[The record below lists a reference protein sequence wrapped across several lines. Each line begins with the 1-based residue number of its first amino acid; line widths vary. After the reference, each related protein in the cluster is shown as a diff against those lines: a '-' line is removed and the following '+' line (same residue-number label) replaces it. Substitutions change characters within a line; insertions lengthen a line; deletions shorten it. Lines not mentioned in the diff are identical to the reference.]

1 MTGLQEYAPS
11 LFEHHE
17 SVLNAGV
24 LFCIPALISQGLDLF
39 FKTFK
44 PFKPGFYGLHHIVL
58 ILCFMALCRI
68 KNPEQLKNHSPGELG
83 KLLGLDRI
91 PEVGYIRTKIHQITV
106 QAKTD
111 ELHSCLLHC
120 WVGTMPEMFFYIDGH
135 VLVYHGDEANLPKRF
150 VSREKLC
157 LSGTTEY
164 WINDQT
170 GLPLM
175 VITAELNEKL
185 KSAIEEAIPILLK
198 ETKLSAKAGE
208 PVFTML
214 FDREAYEPAWFKYLW
229 KKYQVAVISYRK
241 NVKDKWDEI
250 QFHKVDTQI
259 YNTNVTMQLCELG
272 TLLNGIWFREIRKL
286 SEDDH
291 QTAIITTHPSLPL
304 QTVAV
309 KMFSRWTQ
317 ENFFRY
323 MIENF
328 DFDRMVEYG
337 TEPVDQKL
345 TIPNPEYKKLT
356 YLLKKTREKKAR
368 LEARIY
374 KKIEDSVVTNHDQL
388 MQSIVKDSSLFDQI
402 SGYKVIIND
411 LLEKRVKV
419 PARINISEMPE
430 DQRYNKLKGEGK
442 KLKNAVLML
451 AYRAESALLGIISE
465 FYKDTNKDGRMVL
478 KEIFSSDADMIP
490 EYQNHKLIIRLH
502 SLSTPR
508 ANQAVKELCML
519 LNQTETYY
527 PYTNLLLVY
536 ETVAP

>member
-1 MTGLQEYAPS
+1 
-11 LFEHHE
+11 
-17 SVLNAGV
+17 
-24 LFCIPALISQGLDLF
+24 
-39 FKTFK
+39 
-44 PFKPGFYGLHHIVL
+44 
-58 ILCFMALCRI
+58 MALCRI

-111 ELHSCLLHC
+111 ELHSCLLHF